1 MKRNLLLS
9 PGPSKVPAELCEALG
24 RPIIHHRTPQFQVVL
39 KEVFEGLKKVLKT
52 QNDVFIFASSG
63 TGAMEAAVSNL
74 LSSGDKA
81 ITVEA
86 GKFGERWAELCKAY
100 GADPKIIQVKWG
112 KSVQPSAIQAL
123 LEAEKD
129 VKAVFITLC
138 ETSTATMP
146 DVKAIADIVK
156 KTNAVL
162 VVDAISGL
170 GPDELRTD
178 EWGVDVVCSACHKG
192 LMLPPGVSFVSVS
205 PKAMKL
211 VEQSKFPKYYFSFKK
226 SKKAVDQADTPFTPA
241 INLVMALNESLKM
254 LNAKGIENVW
264 MYSAKMAKAV
274 RAAAKALNLSSFAEE
289 SCASNAVTAINIPQ
303 GIDGEKLVKT
313 LRDVHGITMA
323 GGQGDLKG
331 KVIRIAHMGA
341 VDEYDILTGISAIEK
356 VLHQMGYQFE
366 LGAGVAA
373 AQKVFNS

>member
-24 RPIIHHRTPQFQVVL
+24 RPIIHHRTPQFQNIL
-39 KEVFEGLKKVLKT
+39 KEVFAGLKTVLKT

-74 LSSGDKA
+74 LSPGDKA

-123 LEAEKD
+123 LDTEKD

-146 DVKAIADIVK
+146 DVKAIAQVVQ

-211 VEQSKFPKYYFSFKK
+211 AEQSKCPKYYFSFKK

-264 MYSAKMAKAV
+264 AYYAKMAKAV
-274 RAAAKALNLSSFAEE
+274 HAAAKALDLSSFADE
-289 SCASNAVTAINIPQ
+289 SCSSNAVTAINIPQ
-303 GIDGEKLVKT
+303 SIDGEKLVKT

-323 GGQGDLKG
+323 GGQGELKG
-331 KVIRIAHMGA
+331 KVVRIAHMGA

>member
-9 PGPSKVPAELCEALG
+9 PGPSKVPAELCEVLG

-100 GADPKIIQVKWG
+100 GADPKIIKVTWG
-112 KSVQPSAIQAL
+112 KSVQPSAIKDL
-123 LEAEKD
+123 LDADKD
-129 VKAVFITLC
+129 IKAVFITLC

-146 DVKAIADIVK
+146 DVKAIADVVK

-211 VEQSKFPKYYFSFKK
+211 VEQSKCPKYYFSFKK

-241 INLVMALNESLKM
+241 INLVMGLNESLKM
-254 LNAKGIENVW
+254 VNAKGIENMW
-264 MYSAKMAKAV
+264 PYYITMAKAV
-274 RAAAKALNLSSFAEE
+274 RAAAKAINLSVFAEE
-289 SCASNAVTAINIPQ
+289 ASASNAVTAINIPLS
-303 GIDGEKLVKT
+303 IDGEKLVKT
-313 LRDVHGITMA
+313 LRDVHGITIA
-323 GGQGDLKG
+323 GGQGELKG

-341 VDEYDILTGISAIEK
+341 VDEYDILTGIASIEK
-356 VLHQMGYQFE
+356 VLHQMGHQFE
-366 LGAGVAA
+366 LGAGVSA